1 MQLLR
6 SCATGVRMSKGRIIL
21 YWLLLLIP
29 TGLIGTA
36 VFQLLQHEQER
47 IEQQARSAVRSRLET
62 IADSLLLTM
71 EDVQEQMTAALFEVH
86 GPGLEQT
93 LIEWENN
100 NPLIRHVFIWRQDI
114 GLVIPRP
121 ESTASLEM
129 RNFVQRYR
137 RLFYGQ
143 ASWQQYERQT
153 FEKERAAHAVNPTGI
168 SDEIPAGSD
177 YDSAQRSTISPR
189 RSLMDLAKGKLAET
203 MPRAEPAEKEPSHAT
218 GWIPWYVENQ
228 MYMIGWVRLAE
239 SGLVYGVELEIM
251 TLLSRLLSLFP
262 PLSDVPGG
270 MAFSLNDGHGRIL
283 HQVGADVPESDKNP
297 MSTVALV
304 PHLPHWQLSAYLI
317 DDREQ
322 KRAVSGFILLSGLLL
337 AIFVIAILS
346 GGALLTWQAYRN
358 HKEALQKTSFVS
370 NVSHELKTPLTSI
383 RMYAELLNE
392 GRVSDK
398 RKKKD
403 YLRIIVEESQ
413 RLTRLVNNV
422 LDFSR
427 LEQGRKKY
435 RLEQMA
441 LIPLVKDVLESQRLR
456 FETTQVGLFGSWP
469 DDGVSIKADRDAL
482 EQVLINLLDNSLKYA
497 ASGKRV
503 DVSIEVDHSGCRILV
518 TDRGPGVPKS
528 QQDKIFEKFHCVD
541 DSLTAFQ
548 PGSGLGLSISL
559 KLMRGMGGD
568 LNYQARIGGGSRF
581 IAFLPC
587 FKKQG
592 A

>member
-1 MQLLR
+1 
-6 SCATGVRMSKGRIIL
+6 MSKGRIIL

-62 IADSLLLTM
+62 IADSLMLTV
-71 EDVQEQMTAALFEVH
+71 EDVQEQMTAALFDAR

-100 NPLIRHVFIWRQDI
+100 NPLIRHVFIWQPDT

-143 ASWQQYERQT
+143 ARWRQYERET
-153 FEKERAAHAVNPTGI
+153 IEKKRTEKAVNRTGI
-168 SDEIPAGSD
+168 SDETTAGSD
-177 YDSAQRSTISPR
+177 YDSTQRSTISPR
-189 RSLMDLAKGKLAET
+189 RSLMDLAKGKLTES
-203 MPRAEPAEKEPSHAT
+203 MSRAEPSDNVPTHAT

-251 TLLSRLLSLFP
+251 TLLSRLLSMFP

-270 MAFSLNDGHGRIL
+270 MAFTLNDGHGRIL
-283 HQVGADVPESDKNP
+283 HQVGAEVPESVKNP
-297 MSTVALV
+297 MTTVVLV

-317 DDREQ
+317 DEREQ
-322 KRAVSGFILLSGLLL
+322 KSAVSGFILLSGLLL

-346 GGALLTWQAYRN
+346 GGALLTWQALRN
-358 HKEALQKTSFVS
+358 HKESLQKTSFVS

-392 GRVSDK
+392 GRVSDEL
-398 RKKKD
+398 KKKD

-435 RLEQMA
+435 RLESIA
-441 LIPLVKDVLESQRLR
+441 LIPLVEDVLESQRLR
-456 FETTQVGLFGSWP
+456 FETAQVGLFGSWSE
-469 DDGVSIKADRDAL
+469 DGVTAKADRDAL

-497 ASGKRV
+497 ASGQRV
-503 DVSIEVDHSGCRILV
+503 DVGIEVDHSGCRILV
-518 TDRGPGVPKS
+518 SDRGPGVPKS
-528 QQDKIFEKFHCVD
+528 QRDKIFKKFHRVD

-559 KLMRGMGGD
+559 KLMRGMGGN
-568 LNYQARIGGGSRF
+568 LNYQARTGGGSRF
-581 IAFLPC
+581 IVFLPC
-587 FKKQG
+587 GSLQD
-592 A
+592 AY